1 MCRFVINL
9 AQIFDIW
16 PTPLR
21 GPEPIGEIDMAPHN
35 PARIFTASGPWFL
48 AATPRPRHR
57 RRMGAML
64 LGTTALAMALGLG
77 LGLATGGPAMAQVS
91 TWTGGMDNTWVDDDN
106 WTGGG
111 VGPNDNTP
119 DGATASAVF
128 DDAGLAATITLGGGP
143 FTVNQL
149 QLVDGFTLSTGTLNL
164 GGTTPQITYTAAS
177 GQSRLASTLSVVLNA
192 GTTADI
198 AAGGTLIV
206 DSVVSGAGA
215 LAKTGDGTLVLT
227 GVNTYAG
234 GSTLGAGTLRLGAF
248 GGTPATL
255 GTGALLLDGGV
266 FEVTDGAAG
275 ATTFTVTN
283 DITVAGTATVRAPG
297 DDVLVLGDGASTF
310 TRNAGSALT
319 LSSGAGGRV

>member
-1 MCRFVINL
+1 
-9 AQIFDIW
+9 
-16 PTPLR
+16 
-21 GPEPIGEIDMAPHN
+21 
-35 PARIFTASGPWFL
+35 
-48 AATPRPRHR
+48 
-57 RRMGAML
+57 MGAML
-64 LGTTALAMALGLG
+64 LGTTALAMGLG

-91 TWTGGMDNTWVDDDN
+91 VSTWSDP
-106 WTGGG
+106 TGGG
-111 VGPNDNTP
+111 VWDSNGNWDDPSIGPNDVP
-119 DGATASAVF
+119 DGIGDLAIIPDAV
-128 DDAGLAATITLGGGP
+128 GGP
-143 FTVNQL
+143 HTIDLEAGSFTVNA
-149 QLVDGFTLSTGTLNL
+149 LSLGSDFILSNGTLTL

-192 GTTADI
+192 GTTADV

-206 DSVVSGAGA
+206 DGVVSGAGA
-215 LAKTGDGTLVLT
+215 LAKAGDGTLVLT

-234 GSTLGAGTLRLGAF
+234 GTTLGAGTLRLGAF

-297 DDVLVLGDGASTF
+297 DDVLVLGDATATF